1 MRAPPPAMRTGDEG
15 ATVGRR
21 SLSEG
26 CSSLRPGPFAQKHT
40 RPLGSRLH
48 ADIRRHR
55 PRYGAPPFRRG
66 LLDRYFRKHLE
77 GYLGELEVRQ
87 FDSGHSNPTFF
98 VAADMDSGRRDF
110 VLRKKPPG
118 KLVASA
124 HQVDREFR
132 VISALAS
139 TDVPV
144 APARLLRDDDAVIG
158 QMFYVMEAVPGRILV
173 NPAMPDQTP
182 AERTAIFNSMND
194 VLARLHKVDPAKVG
208 LGDYGRSGQYI
219 ARQVSRWSRQYAEL
233 KTEDIPAMDR
243 LSAWLPENI
252 PDDGDPTTI
261 VHGDY
266 RLGNLIV
273 HPTEPRVVAVL
284 DWELSTLGHPLCDIA
299 YNCLGYHLKEPPHG
313 FATVDFAALG
323 LPTEQDYVAS
333 LLPTHRAPVDPD
345 WNYYLA
351 FSLFR
356 LAAIAQGVYRRGLQG
371 NSSNPGSIKM
381 SRKSARERAEA
392 PPGVWCH

>member
-1 MRAPPPAMRTGDEG
+1 MPTYAN
-15 ATVGRR
+15 TVDVM
-21 SLSEG
+21 E
-26 CSSLRPGPFAQKHT
+26 
-40 RPLGSRLH
+40 
-48 ADIRRHR
+48 RHR
-55 PRYGAPPFRRG
+55 FDAAS
-66 LLDRYFRKHLE
+66 LDRYLRDHLPNYR
-77 GYLGELEVRQ
+77 GGLKIRQ

-98 VAADMDSGRRDF
+98 ISAEMESGKRRDF

-132 VISALAS
+132 VISALAK

-144 APARLLRDDDAVIG
+144 APAHLLCADDSVIG
-158 QMFYVMEAVPGRILV
+158 QMFYLMDAVEGRILV

-182 AERTAIFNSMND
+182 AERAAIFDSMND
-194 VLARLHKVDPAKVG
+194 VLARLHKVDPAAVG
-208 LGDYGRSGQYI
+208 LGDYGRTGQYV

-243 LSAWLPENI
+243 LAAWLPENI

-266 RLGNLIV
+266 RLGNLVV
-273 HPTEPRVVAVL
+273 HPTEPRIVAVL

-299 YNCLGYHLKEPPHG
+299 YNCLGYHLTEPPHG
-313 FATVDFAALG
+313 YATVDFEKLG
-323 LPTEQDYVAS
+323 LPSENAYVEAYCRRTGRRS
-333 LLPTHRAPVDPD
+333 IPD
-345 WNYYLA
+345 WNFYLA

-356 LAAIAQGVYRRGLQG
+356 LAAIAQGVYRRGLDG
-371 NSSNPGSIKM
+371 NAANPQSIKM
-381 SRKSARERAEA
+381 SKSARERAELA
-392 PPGVWCH
+392 WSLVG

>member
-1 MRAPPPAMRTGDEG
+1 MPTYAN
-15 ATVGRR
+15 TVPVM
-21 SLSEG
+21 E
-26 CSSLRPGPFAQKHT
+26 
-40 RPLGSRLH
+40 
-48 ADIRRHR
+48 RHR
-55 PRYGAPPFRRG
+55 FDSAS
-66 LLDRYFRKHLE
+66 LDRYLRGQLD
-77 GYLGELEVRQ
+77 GYGGGLEVRQ

-98 VAADMDSGRRDF
+98 VAAEMSDGKRRDF

-124 HQVDREFR
+124 HQVDREYR
-132 VISALAS
+132 VISALAR

-144 APARLLRDDDAVIG
+144 APARLLCADESVIG
-158 QMFYVMEAVPGRILV
+158 QMFYLMDAVPGRILID
-173 NPAMPDQTP
+173 ASMPDQTP
-182 AERTAIFNSMND
+182 EERTAIFDSMND

-219 ARQVSRWSRQYAEL
+219 ARQVARWSKQYAEL
-233 KTEDIPAMDR
+233 KTEDIPAMDK
-243 LSAWLPENI
+243 LSAWLPEHI
-252 PDDGDPTTI
+252 PAPDPELGDPTTI

-273 HPTEPRVVAVL
+273 HPSEPRIVAVL

-299 YNCLGYHLKEPPHG
+299 YNCLGYHLPEPPHG
-313 FATVDFAALG
+313 FAKVDFKKLG
-323 LPTEQDYVAS
+323 LPTEADYVAAYCRR
-333 LLPTHRAPVDPD
+333 TGRASIPH

-371 NSSNPGSIKM
+371 NSSNPESIKM
-381 SRKSARERAEA
+381 SRSARERAELA
-392 PPGVWCH
+392 WSLVS

>member
-1 MRAPPPAMRTGDEG
+1 VWDLGFAAAAPR
-15 ATVGRR
+15 TVGCPDMTTYANTVAVM
-21 SLSEG
+21 E
-26 CSSLRPGPFAQKHT
+26 
-40 RPLGSRLH
+40 
-48 ADIRRHR
+48 RHR
-55 PRYGAPPFRRG
+55 FDTQS
-66 LLDRYFRKHLE
+66 LDRYLSARLE
-77 GYLGELEVRQ
+77 GYRGGLKVRQ

-98 VAADMDSGRRDF
+98 LSAEMAGGTRHDF

-132 VISALAS
+132 VISALAD

-144 APARLLRDDDAVIG
+144 ARAHLLCSDESVIG
-158 QMFYVMEAVPGRILV
+158 QMFYVMDAVPGRILV
-173 NPAMPDQTP
+173 DAAMPDQSP
-182 AERTAIFNSMND
+182 AERAAIFDSMND

-208 LGDYGRSGQYI
+208 LADYGRTGQYI
-219 ARQVSRWSRQYAEL
+219 ARQVGRWSRQYAEL
-233 KTEDIPAMDR
+233 KTEEIPEMDK
-243 LSAWLPENI
+243 LTAWLPLHI
-252 PDDGDPTTI
+252 PADDPTTIVPTTI

-273 HPTEPRVVAVL
+273 HPTEPRIVAVL

-299 YNCLGYHLKEPPHG
+299 YNCLGYHMGEPPHG
-313 FATVDFAALG
+313 FARVDFRKLG
-323 LPTEQDYVAS
+323 LPTEEEYVAAYCRR
-333 LLPTHRAPVDPD
+333 TGRRQIEN

-371 NSSNPGSIKM
+371 NSSNPESIKM
-381 SRKSARERAEA
+381 SHAARERAELA
-392 PPGVWCH
+392 WSLVS

>member
-1 MRAPPPAMRTGDEG
+1 MPAPDTPTYAN
-15 ATVGRR
+15 TVPVM
-21 SLSEG
+21 E
-26 CSSLRPGPFAQKHT
+26 
-40 RPLGSRLH
+40 
-48 ADIRRHR
+48 RHR
-55 PRYGAPPFRRG
+55 FDAGS
-66 LLDRYFRKHLE
+66 LDRYLQAHLDNYR
-77 GYLGELEVRQ
+77 GGLEVRQ

-98 VAADMDSGRRDF
+98 VSAEMQGGRRQDF

-132 VISALAS
+132 VISALAQ

-144 APARLLRDDDAVIG
+144 APARLLCADDSVIG
-158 QMFYVMEAVPGRILV
+158 QMFYLMDAVPGRILIDA
-173 NPAMPDQTP
+173 AMPDQTP
-182 AERTAIFNSMND
+182 AERTAIFDSMND
-194 VLARLHKVDPAKVG
+194 VLARLHRVDPAKVG

-219 ARQVSRWSRQYAEL
+219 ARQVARWSRQYAEL
-233 KTEDIPAMDR
+233 KTEDIPAMDK
-243 LSAWLPENI
+243 LSVWLPEHI
-252 PDDGDPTTI
+252 PAPDPELGDPTTI

-273 HPTEPRVVAVL
+273 HPSEPRIVAVL

-299 YNCLGYHLKEPPHG
+299 YNCLGYHLTEPPHG
-313 FATVDFAALG
+313 FARVDFKKLG
-323 LPTEQDYVAS
+323 LPTETEYVAAYCRRVGRDAI
-333 LLPTHRAPVDPD
+333 PN

-371 NSSNPGSIKM
+371 NSSNPESIKM
-381 SRKSARERAEA
+381 SKSARERAELA
-392 PPGVWCH
+392 WSLVG

>member
-1 MRAPPPAMRTGDEG
+1 M
-15 ATVGRR
+15 ATY
-21 SLSEG
+21 
-26 CSSLRPGPFAQKHT
+26 AHT
-40 RPLGSRLH
+40 VPVME
-48 ADIRRHR
+48 RHR
-55 PRYGAPPFRRG
+55 FDAAS
-66 LLDRYFRKHLE
+66 LDRYLRTHLA
-77 GYLGELEVRQ
+77 GYRGGLEVRQ

-98 VAADMDSGRRDF
+98 VAAEMSDGKRRDF

-132 VISALAS
+132 VISALAR

-144 APARLLRDDDAVIG
+144 ARAHLLCTDDSVIG
-158 QMFYVMEAVPGRILV
+158 QMFYLMDAVEGRILIDA
-173 NPAMPDQTP
+173 AMPGQTP
-182 AERTAIFNSMND
+182 AERAAIFDSMND
-194 VLARLHKVDPAKVG
+194 VLARLHKVDPATVG

-219 ARQVSRWSRQYAEL
+219 ARQVARWSKQYAEL

-243 LSAWLPENI
+243 LCAWLPAHI
-252 PDDGDPTTI
+252 PAPDPEPGDPTTI

-273 HPTEPRVVAVL
+273 HPSEPRIVAVL

-299 YNCLGYHLKEPPHG
+299 YNCLGYHLTEPPHG
-313 FATVDFAALG
+313 FARVDFKKLG
-323 LPTEQDYVAS
+323 LPTESEYVAAYGRRVG
-333 LLPTHRAPVDPD
+333 RAAIAN

-371 NSSNPGSIKM
+371 NSSNPESIKM
-381 SRKSARERAEA
+381 SKSARERAELA
-392 PPGVWCH
+392 WSLVS

>member
-1 MRAPPPAMRTGDEG
+1 MPTYAD
-15 ATVGRR
+15 TVPVM
-21 SLSEG
+21 E
-26 CSSLRPGPFAQKHT
+26 
-40 RPLGSRLH
+40 
-48 ADIRRHR
+48 RHR
-55 PRYGAPPFRRG
+55 FDVDS
-66 LLDRYFRKHLE
+66 LDRYFRENLE
-77 GYLGELEVRQ
+77 GYRGGLDVRQ

-98 VAADMDSGRRDF
+98 VAADMDNGRRDF

-132 VISALAS
+132 VISALAA

-144 APARLLRDDDAVIG
+144 APARLLCVDDAIIG

-173 NPAMPDQTP
+173 NPAMPCQTP
-182 AERTAIFNSMND
+182 AERTAIFDSMND
-194 VLARLHKVDPAKVG
+194 VLARLHKVDPVKVG

-299 YNCLGYHLKEPPHG
+299 YNCLGYHLQDPPHG
-313 FATVDFAALG
+313 FAAVDFAALG
-323 LPTEQDYVAS
+323 LPTEQEYVAAYCRRNGRTS
-333 LLPTHRAPVDPD
+333 IPD

-371 NSSNPGSIKM
+371 NSSNPDSIKM
-381 SRKSARERAEA
+381 SRSARERAELA
-392 PPGVWCH
+392 WSLVSP

>member
-1 MRAPPPAMRTGDEG
+1 MSTYAN
-15 ATVGRR
+15 TVPVM
-21 SLSEG
+21 E
-26 CSSLRPGPFAQKHT
+26 
-40 RPLGSRLH
+40 
-48 ADIRRHR
+48 RHR
-55 PRYGAPPFRRG
+55 FDEAS
-66 LLDRYFRKHLE
+66 LDRYLASHLD
-77 GYLGELEVRQ
+77 GYRGGLEVRQ

-98 VAADMDSGRRDF
+98 VSAEMAGGRRRDF

-132 VISALAS
+132 VISALAK

-144 APARLLRDDDAVIG
+144 APAHLLCADYSVIC
-158 QMFYVMEAVPGRILV
+158 QMFYLMDAVQGRILV

-182 AERTAIFNSMND
+182 AERAAIFDSMND
-194 VLARLHKVDPAKVG
+194 VLARLHKVDFQKVG
-208 LGDYGRSGQYI
+208 LGDYGRTGQYV

-266 RLGNLIV
+266 RLGNLVV
-273 HPTEPRVVAVL
+273 HPTEPRIVAVL

-299 YNCLGYHLKEPPHG
+299 YNCLGYHLPEPPHG
-313 FATVDFAALG
+313 YATVDLRKLG
-323 LPTEQDYVAS
+323 LPTENDYVAAYCRRVGRPS
-333 LLPTHRAPVDPD
+333 IAN
-345 WNYYLA
+345 WNFYLA

-356 LAAIAQGVYRRGLQG
+356 LAAIAQGVYRRGLDG
-371 NSSNPGSIKM
+371 NAANPDSIKM
-381 SRKSARERAEA
+381 SRSARERAELA
-392 PPGVWCH
+392 WSLVS